1 MRINV
6 GNIAVQI
13 QQRVPSSR
21 RPCACGISPTE
32 TATGRGRLLSSRER
46 TESGPSPHRSG
57 RGHITA
63 VPCQSR
69 PARSPRR
76 SASRATRSHRP
87 VSSAL
92 PCRRI
97 PYGRVCRASNAGTS
111 RCRGGFPDRSA
122 GRMPSKETDPSR
134 RNFSDRNRRGS
145 AIHICET
152 LCSAGARSVGRKPY
166 GPRFIPHC
174 AASGCSAQAAIC
186 GLGIS
191 NRSRAKQAIRH

>member
-1 MRINV
+1 MRIN
-6 GNIAVQI
+6 AVC
-13 QQRVPSSR
+13 RADPAACASSR
-21 RPCACGISPTE
+21 RPCAGGIWPTE

-92 PCRRI
+92 PCRGI
-97 PYGRVCRASNAGTS
+97 PCGRVCRASNAGTS

-122 GRMPSKETDPSR
+122 GRMPSQETDPSR
-134 RNFSDRNRRGS
+134 RNFSDRNRHGS

-166 GPRFIPHC
+166 GQGSSPIVPRRDAPLRRPF
-174 AASGCSAQAAIC
+174 AVSGFQIVP
-186 GLGIS
+186 GL
-191 NRSRAKQAIRH
+191 NRP

>member
-1 MRINV
+1 MWAI
-6 GNIAVQI
+6 
-13 QQRVPSSR
+13 
-21 RPCACGISPTE
+21 

-92 PCRRI
+92 PCRGI
-97 PYGRVCRASNAGTS
+97 PCGRVCRASNAGTS
-111 RCRGGFPDRSA
+111 RCRGGLPDRSA
-122 GRMPSKETDPSR
+122 GRMPSQETDPSR

-145 AIHICET
+145 AIHISET
-152 LCSAGARSVGRKPY
+152 LCSVGARSVGRKPY
-166 GPRFIPHC
+166 GQGSSLIVPRPDAPFRRPF
-174 AASGCSAQAAIC
+174 AASGFQIVP
-186 GLGIS
+186 GQ
-191 NRSRAKQAIRH
+191 NRP